1 MQYDNTNRGMLM
13 KNPNKT
19 ADNHP
24 DLSGS
29 INIDGQDYWLSAWTK
44 ESKAG
49 NKFLSLSIKPKE
61 AKAKP
66 VKQQKRNDDFINDD
80 LDAPF

>member
-13 KNPNKT
+13 KNQNKT

-24 DLSGS
+24 DHSGS
-29 INIDGQDYWLSAWTK
+29 INVNGVEFWLSGWVK

-49 NKFLSLSIKPKE
+49 KKFLSLSIKPKD
-61 AKAKP
+61 AQKP
-66 VKQQKRNDDFINDD
+66 KKEDNFVEDNLD
-80 LDAPF
+80 DAPF

>member
-1 MQYDNTNRGMLM
+1 MQYDNTNRGMLS
-13 KNPNKT
+13 KNKNKT

-29 INIDGQDYWLSAWTK
+29 INVNGQEFWLSGWTK

-49 NKFLSLSIKPKE
+49 NKFLSLSIKPKDA
-61 AKAKP
+61 AKSTKS
-66 VKQQKRNDDFINDD
+66 KQADSFVDDD